1 MGTPRQDTLWRTL
14 ARGIERGLFTVTG
27 AGTKTEPFRYGV
39 MRQTSAM
46 EVAEGAE
53 IKPAIG

>member
-27 AGTKTEPFRYGV
+27 AGTKTEPFRYDV
-39 MRQTSAM
+39 MRQTNAM
-46 EVAEGAE
+46 EVADGAE
-53 IKPAIG
+53 RRGV